1 MQDNKIAEFIK
12 KLRKENNLTQ
22 NDLANKY
29 NVTFQAVSKWENGKS
44 IPDIS
49 ILKKISE
56 EFNINIDELLGS
68 ETLIYVTMAAQPL
81 VAKVNARVDV
91 KMHDEIE
98 LAFDMNKCHFFDIN
112 TELRIVR

>member
-1 MQDNKIAEFIK
+1 MGIRPEDIHDENVVATTYPEATV
-12 KLRKENNLTQ
+12 KLKVE
-22 NDLANKY
+22 
-29 NVTFQAVSKWENGKS
+29 VS
-44 IPDIS
+44 
-49 ILKKISE
+49 
-56 EFNINIDELLGS
+56 ELLGS